1 MRLKVGERVI
11 DYPNTM
17 ESVRSMVEDIE
28 NHLRETGT
36 IWVEMRIDDRII
48 YDIDECLEYI
58 QDHLASIQHL
68 ELIAGTER
76 EIQND
81 RLLDANAYLLRAIP
95 AVETLA
101 GEFYQ
106 GPSQESWLRLN
117 ELAEGLQWLL
127 QTDWIMRESGR
138 WPSSTQD
145 DQRMSDALR
154 ELEQAVEAED
164 AVLVGDLIAYEI
176 LPFFRE
182 MSSKVSQLIDE
193 EVVRDDLI

>member
-1 MRLKVGERVI
+1 
-11 DYPNTM
+11 
-17 ESVRSMVEDIE
+17 
-28 NHLRETGT
+28 
-36 IWVEMRIDDRII
+36 
-48 YDIDECLEYI
+48 
-58 QDHLASIQHL
+58 
-68 ELIAGTER
+68 
-76 EIQND
+76 
-81 RLLDANAYLLRAIP
+81 LLRAIP

-138 WPSSTQD
+138 WPASPQG

-164 AVLVGDLIAYEI
+164 PVLVGDLIAYEI

-182 MSSKVSQLIDE
+182 MSSKVSQLIDK
-193 EVVRDDLI
+193 EVVRDDLS

>member
-76 EIQND
+76 EIQDD

-117 ELAEGLQWLL
+117 DLAEGLQWLL

-138 WPSSTQD
+138 WPESPQD
-145 DQRMSDALR
+145 DQRMNDALR

-164 AVLVGDLIAYEI
+164 PVLVGDLIAYEI

-182 MSSKVSQLIDE
+182 MSSKVSQLIDK
-193 EVVRDDLI
+193 EVVRDDLN

>member
-117 ELAEGLQWLL
+117 DLAEGLQWLL

-138 WPSSTQD
+138 WPESPQD
-145 DQRMSDALR
+145 DQRMNDALR

-164 AVLVGDLIAYEI
+164 PVLVGDLIAYEI

-182 MSSKVSQLIDE
+182 MSSKVSQLIDK
-193 EVVRDDLI
+193 EVVRDDLN

>member
-17 ESVRSMVEDIE
+17 ESVQRMVKDIE

-36 IWVEMRIDDRII
+36 IWVEMRIDDQII

-58 QDHLASIQHL
+58 QDHLASIQYL

-76 EIQND
+76 EIQDD

-117 ELAEGLQWLL
+117 ELAEGLQWLI

-193 EVVRDDLI
+193 EVVRDDLN

>member
-1 MRLKVGERVI
+1 MRLKIGERWME
-11 DYPNTM
+11 YPNTS
-17 ESVRSMVEDIE
+17 ESVKRMVEDIE

-36 IWVEMRIDDRII
+36 IWVEMRVDDKVI
-48 YDIDECLEYI
+48 YDVDECLEYI
-58 QDHLASIQHL
+58 QDHLASIQQL

-76 EIQND
+76 EVQDD

-101 GEFYQ
+101 GKFYQ
-106 GPSQESWLRLN
+106 GPNQESWLQLN

-127 QTDWIMRESGR
+127 QTDWILRKSGR
-138 WPSSTQD
+138 WPASTQD
-145 DQRMSDALR
+145 DQRMNDALR

-182 MSSKVSQLIDE
+182 MSRKVSQLIDK
-193 EVVRDDLI
+193 EVVRDDLN

>member
-17 ESVRSMVEDIE
+17 ESVQRMVKDIE

-36 IWVEMRIDDRII
+36 IWVEMRIDDQII

-58 QDHLASIQHL
+58 QDHLASIQYL

-76 EIQND
+76 EIQDD

>member
-1 MRLKVGERVI
+1 
-11 DYPNTM
+11 
-17 ESVRSMVEDIE
+17 
-28 NHLRETGT
+28 
-36 IWVEMRIDDRII
+36 
-48 YDIDECLEYI
+48 
-58 QDHLASIQHL
+58 
-68 ELIAGTER
+68 
-76 EIQND
+76 
-81 RLLDANAYLLRAIP
+81 LLDANAYLLRAIP